1 MEELTNLSQPS
12 EFWRH
17 FKDITKIPRCSE
29 HEKEIK
35 NFIEAKAEEY
45 GFETDTDEIGN
56 LVVHIPSKQN
66 GDSITKIILQG
77 HLDMVCEKN
86 KDVEHDFSKDP
97 IQTQVVEI
105 SGEKWVKAKGTTLG
119 ADNGVGIAYGLTLME
134 KISKGE
140 LEFKNIA
147 LDLLFT
153 VDEELELNG
162 AFALDEKMVKG
173 DYLINLDSEEDDSF
187 TVGCAGGIRT
197 YGDIKIKWME
207 DPARGGN
214 FTPVKLNVKGLQG
227 GHSGADIHKPRG
239 NALKILGMIL
249 WKLNQNFE
257 LYLSNIQGGNLPN
270 AIPREAEASI
280 YIQQEIYK
288 DVEGFVAQK
297 AKEVKN
303 NIGLEE
309 PDLKIHLQQIDKIN
323 DEKIFE
329 KHFSDNLIN
338 LLYIIPHGVF
348 SMHPKI
354 EGLVHTSNNFASV
367 KIEDEEMKTVN
378 MERSVSQPGV
388 DMSKEQVTASFLLS
402 DLDVNVHYSDG
413 FPGWEPNFDSK
424 LLQFAKAAY
433 KELFNEN
440 PKVEAIHAG
449 LECGI
454 LKEKMP
460 ETEMISFGPNIK
472 GPHSPD
478 ERLEV
483 KSVEKIW
490 NLLKTL
496 LRKFE

>member
-1 MEELTNLSQPS
+1 MEELINLSEPP

-17 FKDITKIPRCSE
+17 FHEITKIPRCSE
-29 HEKEIK
+29 HEEKIRE
-35 NFIEAKAEEY
+35 FIQTKAADY
-45 GFETDTDEIGN
+45 GFSTDSDEIGN
-56 LVVHIPSKQN
+56 LVVHIPSEEN
-66 GDSITKIILQG
+66 NESATKIILQG

-86 KDVEHDFSKDP
+86 KDVDHDFSKDP
-97 IQTQVVEI
+97 IKTQVVEI
-105 SGEKWVKAKGTTLG
+105 SDQKWVKAKGTTLG
-119 ADNGVGIAYGLTLME
+119 ADNGVGIAFCLTLME

-140 LEFKNIA
+140 LTFKNLS

-162 AFALDEKMVKG
+162 AFALDEKMVRG
-173 DYLINLDSEEDDSF
+173 RYLINLDSEEDNSF

-197 YGDIKIKWME
+197 YGDIEIKWRDE
-207 DPARGGN
+207 DE
-214 FTPVKLNVKGLQG
+214 TLKDHIPVRINIKGLLG

-249 WKLNQNFE
+249 WKLKQNFE
-257 LYLSNIQGGNLPN
+257 LFLSKIHGGNLPN
-270 AIPREAEASI
+270 AIPREAEAI
-280 YIQQEIYK
+280 MYIKREDFDNIQAFMQ
-288 DVEGFVAQK
+288 QK
-297 AKEVKN
+297 AREVKN

-309 PDLKIHLQQIDKIN
+309 PDLKILTEKITN
-323 DEKIFE
+323 VEGNMIFE

-338 LLYIIPHGVF
+338 LLYVMSHGVL

-354 EGLVHTSNNFASV
+354 EELVHTSNNFASV
-367 KIEDEEMKTVN
+367 KMEDDEIKTVN
-378 MERSVSQPGV
+378 MQRSVSQPGV
-388 DMSKEQVTASFLLS
+388 DWSKEKVTATFLLS
-402 DLDVNVHYSDG
+402 DLNVKVHYSKG

-424 LLQFAKAAY
+424 LLKSSEAAY
-433 KELFNEN
+433 KELFNEEA
-440 PKVEAIHAG
+440 KVEAIHAG

-454 LKEKMP
+454 LKEKLP

-490 NLLKTL
+490 KLLIKI